1 MKLHDD
7 GLTSEN
13 INEIAAALSKAQ
25 VEVGAAIEDKKN
37 PHFRSSYASLY
48 SIWCACKEAV
58 TNNGLSITQ
67 PTSIEGDIL
76 MLHTILMHSSGQWI
90 RSKTPVSAAKMTPQ
104 AIGSA
109 ITYMRRYSLAAI
121 VGVAPGDDDDGNAAE
136 DKTPMP
142 EMVPVKIKRSLKNP
156 GFEDFIDKHDLTDPE
171 KKEYIKSIAEKVKKT
186 EVEVINMAMTREAGF
201 MDGFF
206 KWVEEKNAKIEQE

>member
-1 MKLHDD
+1 MKLNED

-25 VEVGAAIEDKKN
+25 IDVEAAEEDKKN
-37 PHFRSSYASLY
+37 PHFKSTYASLY
-48 SIWCACKEAV
+48 SIWCACKKAL
-58 TNNGLSITQ
+58 NQNGLSVTQ
-67 PTSIEGDIL
+67 TTSIEADIL
-76 MLHTILMHSSGQWI
+76 MMHTILMHSSGQWI

-136 DKTPMP
+136 DKTPTREMMP
-142 EMVPVKIKRSLKNP
+142 VRIKSSIKDP
-156 GFEDFIDKHDLTDPE
+156 GFDEFVSRLELNDPDK
-171 KKEYIKSIAEKVKKT
+171 KQYIKNIAYQAKKS
-186 EVEVINMAMTREAGF
+186 EIDVINSAMKREEAFIEGF
-201 MDGFF
+201 K
-206 KWVEEKNAKIEQE
+206 KWSEEQQ